1 MRRASRPRV
10 VVLAG
15 GVGAARLVR
24 GLATLVTGDRLTI
37 VVNTGDDDVFH
48 GLHVSPDIDTIIYT
62 LSGLADVR
70 RGWGLV
76 GDSFDALGMLGRY
89 GRETWF
95 QLGDRDLGTHLFRS
109 ERLRAGDTLS
119 EVTDAQRRSLGVGA
133 RILPMSDDAVR
144 TIVETTAGRRSF
156 QEYLVRD
163 RARETVRAIRYAGA
177 RAARPA
183 DGVLSAIDG
192 ASLVVI
198 APSNPFVSIGPI
210 LAVPGI
216 RLALRRTDAP
226 IVAVSPLIGG
236 RTVKGPADRMMRA
249 LGHQPRPSGLARIYA
264 DFLDGMVIDN
274 ADQAFAAKL
283 RTAGLEVAMLDTLM
297 SSPVRSVAV
306 AKAVLEVGAA
316 TERRRLLAS

>member
-1 MRRASRPRV
+1 VKRTSRPRV
-10 VVLAG
+10 AVLAG

-24 GLATLVTGDRLTI
+24 GLAALVPGERLTI

-48 GLHVSPDIDTIIYT
+48 GLHVSPDIDTIVYT
-62 LSGLADVR
+62 LAGLADVR
-70 RGWGLV
+70 RGWGLTS
-76 GDSFDALGMLGRY
+76 DSFDALGMLGRY

-109 ERLRAGDTLS
+109 ERLRAGDTLTA
-119 EVTDAQRRSLGVGA
+119 VTDAQRRALGVA
-133 RILPMSDDAVR
+133 PRILPMSDDPVR

-163 RARETVRAIRYAGA
+163 RARESVRAIRYTGA

-183 DGVLSAIDG
+183 EGVLSAIDE

-210 LAVPGI
+210 LAVPGV
-216 RLALRRTDAP
+216 RQALRRADAP
-226 IVAVSPLIGG
+226 IIAVSPLIGG

-249 LGHQPRPSGLARIYA
+249 LGHRPRPSGLARIYA

-274 ADQAFAAKL
+274 ADHSFAAKL
-283 RTAGLEVAMLDTLM
+283 RSASLGVAMLDTLM

-306 AKAVLEVGAA
+306 ARAVLELGAA

>member
-1 MRRASRPRV
+1 VRRASRPRV

-15 GVGAARLVR
+15 GVGAARLLR
-24 GLATLVTGDRLTI
+24 GLATLVAGERLTI

-48 GLHVSPDIDTIIYT
+48 GLYVSPDIDTIVYT
-62 LSGLADVR
+62 LAGLADVR
-70 RGWGLV
+70 RGWGLT

-109 ERLRAGDTLS
+109 ERLRAGESLS
-119 EVTDAQRRSLGVGA
+119 AVTDAQRRALGVSA
-133 RILPMSDDAVR
+133 RILPMSDDPVR

-163 RARETVRAIRYAGA
+163 RARESVRAIRYTGA

-183 DGVLSAIDG
+183 EGVLSALDD
-192 ASLVVI
+192 ASLVVV

-216 RLALRRTDAP
+216 RQALRRTDAP

-249 LGHQPRPSGLARIYA
+249 LGHRPRPSGLARIYA

-274 ADQAFAAKL
+274 ADQGFAAKL
-283 RTAGLEVAMLDTLM
+283 RSAGLGVAMLDTLM
-297 SSPVRSVAV
+297 ISPVRSVAV
-306 AKAVLEVGAA
+306 ARAVLELGGA

>member
-1 MRRASRPRV
+1 VRRASRPRV
-10 VVLAG
+10 AVLAG

-24 GLATLVTGDRLTI
+24 GLAALVPGERLTI

-48 GLHVSPDIDTIIYT
+48 GLHVSPDIDTIVYT

-70 RGWGLV
+70 RGWGLT

-109 ERLRAGDTLS
+109 ERLRAGDTLTA
-119 EVTDAQRRSLGVGA
+119 VTDTQRRALGVA
-133 RILPMSDDAVR
+133 PRILPMSDDPVR
-144 TIVETTAGRRSF
+144 TIVETSAGRRSF

-163 RARETVRAIRYAGA
+163 RARESVRAIRYTGA

-183 DGVLSAIDG
+183 EGVLSAIEG

-216 RLALRRTDAP
+216 RQALRRTDAP

-249 LGHQPRPSGLARIYA
+249 LGHRPRPSGLARIYA
-264 DFLDGMVIDN
+264 DFLDGMVIDD
-274 ADQAFAAKL
+274 ADHSFAAKL
-283 RTAGLEVAMLDTLM
+283 RNAGLGVAMLDTLM

-306 AKAVLEVGAA
+306 ARAVLELGAA